1 MRAPPAVDHTQAT
14 PVTPS
19 VDQAIGGSAAKEF
32 STTEF
37 DHVRDEHVRYCEGM
51 TSRPSRRE
59 RPAKPALSREWA
71 VAETIEIMRR
81 EGLEKATM
89 RRVAKALDTGPASL
103 YVYVANTADLHS
115 AVLDELI
122 GTLKPVAHGDW
133 RTRLETLLTG
143 YSEVLYAYPGL
154 ARSTLMLRP
163 TGPHAL
169 RLYDQ
174 ILGIL
179 LEGAI
184 PPSRAAWG
192 VDLLLQY
199 VTSSAAEHSPP
210 APKDIGGDEHA
221 ANDENALAAA
231 ITSADPQVTPHLAAL
246 AEEVISGTPSERTTW
261 ALRALIAG
269 ITATPTSDGSGD
281 HT

>member
-1 MRAPPAVDHTQAT
+1 
-14 PVTPS
+14 
-19 VDQAIGGSAAKEF
+19 
-32 STTEF
+32 
-37 DHVRDEHVRYCEGM
+37 M
-51 TSRPSRRE
+51 TLNNSRRE

-122 GTLKPVAHGDW
+122 GTLAPGAHGDW
-133 RTRLETLLTG
+133 RTRLESLLAG

-154 ARSTLMLRP
+154 ARSSLMLRP
-163 TGPHAL
+163 TGPYAL

-174 ILGIL
+174 LLGLL
-179 LEGAI
+179 LEGSIA
-184 PPSRAAWG
+184 PSRAAWG

-210 APKDIGGDEHA
+210 APKDIGGDEREA
-221 ANDENALAAA
+221 DDENALAAA
-231 ITSADPQVTPHLAAL
+231 VASADPQVTPHLAVR
-246 AEEVISGTPSERTTW
+246 AETVISGTPSQRTTW
-261 ALRALIAG
+261 AIRALVAG
-269 ITATPTSDGSGD
+269 ITATPTTDGTGD
-281 HT
+281 HA